1 MTCQKSQVMTLPTL
15 YITLQNVFNRFGISY
30 QPAFV
35 LVQTD
40 GSTELLAG
48 EVGNEL
54 LEQIITEAG

>member
-1 MTCQKSQVMTLPTL
+1 M
-15 YITLQNVFNRFGISY
+15 FDRFGISY

-48 EVGNEL
+48 AADDEL